1 MVRTTI
7 RAALLGLSCAALLG
21 GCTKDAPT
29 AEAAPAKDPSP
40 AVSPPVGSVEPV
52 AVAAAPVEPP
62 KSSGGRS
69 KPPTLNEWASMTR
82 EVTVKGS
89 SALGCETK
97 IVREWL
103 RVSCRGKNDTGGTPT
118 KLRVVKGGRDEA
130 MIFASAGVTSL
141 VVPFVEGT
149 DLAVAFSWTDKSHP
163 LTIRW
168 PRGAPQ
174 PPVVG
179 VFEGAA
185 SPL

>member
-1 MVRTTI
+1 MTVV
-7 RAALLGLSCAALLG
+7 LFGLSWVVAIG
-21 GCTKDAPT
+21 GCTKDAPPT
-29 AEAAPAKDPSP
+29 EEAPAKAASAASLATGP
-40 AVSPPVGSVEPV
+40 VEPA
-52 AVAAAPVEPP
+52 AVAAAPEAPTPP
-62 KSSGGRS
+62 TGRS
-69 KPPTLNEWASMTR
+69 KPPTLNEWAAMTR

-118 KLRVVKGGRDEA
+118 KLRVVRGGNNEA
-130 MIFASAGVTSL
+130 MTFASGGVTSL

-149 DLAVAFSWTDKSHP
+149 DLAVSFSWTDKSHR

-174 PPVVG
+174 PPAVG